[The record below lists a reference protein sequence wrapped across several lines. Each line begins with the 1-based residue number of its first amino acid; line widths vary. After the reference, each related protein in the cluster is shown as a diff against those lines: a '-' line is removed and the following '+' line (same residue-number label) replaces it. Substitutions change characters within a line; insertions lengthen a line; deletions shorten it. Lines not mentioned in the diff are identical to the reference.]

1 MKKVNEILTDI
12 YKIIKASP
20 IDALN
25 GGVYKNTRPTGS
37 TLEDCVISLI
47 SGVKA
52 KFVQDGSLIVKIFYN
67 DIEGNNTYNQD
78 ELNGQAKEQLLID
91 LSNTLLNT
99 NGYSFLIQS
108 RETYI
113 EKVLDDDIKQ
123 HYAVLKMNFLLT

>member
-1 MKKVNEILTDI
+1 MKTVNEILTDI

-52 KFVQDGSLIVKIFYN
+52 KFVQESPRGGTVSPRK
-67 DIEGNNTYNQD
+67 
-78 ELNGQAKEQLLID
+78 A
-91 LSNTLLNT
+91 
-99 NGYSFLIQS
+99 
-108 RETYI
+108 
-113 EKVLDDDIKQ
+113 
-123 HYAVLKMNFLLT
+123 